1 MFFTMRKNF
10 RPFPNYS
17 AFSEYILKTNY
28 KFYNSIKKDCENYAF
43 KKKMRELINND
54 NNNDNNNNNN
64 NDNNLNNNLSIQK
77 YSNDYQYE
85 FYIISIATFS
95 VGIYSFLYFYRLKK

>member
-28 KFYNSIKKDCENYAF
+28 KFYNSIKKDCENYTF
-43 KKKMRELINND
+43 KKKMRKLINNNNND
-54 NNNDNNNNNN
+54 NNNDN
-64 NDNNLNNNLSIQK
+64 LSITN
-77 YSNDYQYE
+77 YCNDGTCG
-85 FYIISIATFS
+85 FTLFTLTTFS
-95 VGIYSFLYFYRLKK
+95 IGIYSFLYFYRFKK